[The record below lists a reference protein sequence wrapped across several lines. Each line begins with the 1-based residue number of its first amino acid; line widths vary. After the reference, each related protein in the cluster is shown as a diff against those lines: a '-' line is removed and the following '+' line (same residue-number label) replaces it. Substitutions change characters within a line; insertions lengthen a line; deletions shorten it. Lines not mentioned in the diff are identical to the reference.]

1 MDLGGGGSS
10 FCAGTAGCV
19 FCGKESPVEAH
30 EGGAAEKQLDILSE
44 KLYTFSDKNEVIN
57 MAQSIEN
64 RVFDRICS
72 KNSGWVFTPSHFLDI
87 GNRTGIDQSLGRL
100 AKSGKIR
107 RLARGLYDY
116 PEKHSALG
124 DLPPN
129 YERIAQAL
137 AGRDSLK
144 IQPSGAYAAN
154 LLGLTEQ
161 VPAKVVFLT
170 DGPNRTVQINKQQIV
185 LKRTT
190 PKNMA
195 TSGRISGL
203 VIQALRHLGQ
213 DHVDDH
219 IIEMLNKR
227 LSAHDKQ
234 QLIKDL
240 RFAPVWIGNIFRQ
253 LQE

>member
-1 MDLGGGGSS
+1 
-10 FCAGTAGCV
+10 
-19 FCGKESPVEAH
+19 
-30 EGGAAEKQLDILSE
+30 
-44 KLYTFSDKNEVIN
+44 

-64 RVFDRICS
+64 KIFNRICR
-72 KNSGWVFTPSHFLDI
+72 KNRGWVFTTSHFLDI
-87 GNRTGIDQSLGRL
+87 GSRTAVAQALVRL
-100 AKSGKIR
+100 VKAGSIR
-107 RLARGLYDY
+107 RLAYGLYDY
-116 PEKHSALG
+116 PLKHPVLG

-161 VPAKVVFLT
+161 VPARIVFLT

-195 TSGRISGL
+195 TAGRVSGL

-213 DHVDDH
+213 DHVDDN
-219 IIEMLNKR
+219 IIGMLKKR
-227 LSAHDKQ
+227 LSSDDKRL
-234 QLIKDL
+234 LINDL
-240 RFAPVWIGNIFRQ
+240 RYAPVWIGVIFRQ
-253 LQE
+253 LQG